1 MRYLQKTLSCLNKET
16 SENWYSKTPYG
27 SALQGVQSFVEEI
40 LFDVLVFEKI
50 EVLFDFNLDFHF
62 QLQPR
67 LANGVNNFEAER

>member
-1 MRYLQKTLSCLNKET
+1 M
-16 SENWYSKTPYG
+16 
-27 SALQGVQSFVEEI
+27 QGVQSFVEEI

>member
-1 MRYLQKTLSCLNKET
+1 M
-16 SENWYSKTPYG
+16 
-27 SALQGVQSFVEEI
+27 QGVQSFVAEI

-62 QLQPR
+62 QPR